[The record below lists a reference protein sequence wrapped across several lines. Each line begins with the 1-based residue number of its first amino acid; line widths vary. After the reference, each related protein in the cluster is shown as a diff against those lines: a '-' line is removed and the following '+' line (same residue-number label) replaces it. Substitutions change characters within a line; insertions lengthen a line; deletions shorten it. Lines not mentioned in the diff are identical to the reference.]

1 MTFGE
6 RIRELR
12 TQKGL
17 TQPQLA
23 DSIGVSVR
31 TVKSYELGTS
41 LPKTRET
48 YQKLAEFFDV
58 NINYLLAKDEQFILD
73 AGATY
78 PSTATTEIYT
88 LSLHDALPI
97 YAGATYGS
105 RGKHKQQ
112 AHALIAEV
120 SGLFAGGGI
129 AEEDMDEMMKAIQ
142 DAYWIAKERNKKY
155 TPKEYSDKKKE

>member
-17 TQPQLA
+17 TRPQLA

-58 NINYLLAKDEQFILD
+58 NINYLLAKDEQFIL
-73 AGATY
+73 
-78 PSTATTEIYT
+78 
-88 LSLHDALPI
+88 
-97 YAGATYGS
+97 
-105 RGKHKQQ
+105 RC
-112 AHALIAEV
+112 V
-120 SGLFAGGGI
+120 
-129 AEEDMDEMMKAIQ
+129 
-142 DAYWIAKERNKKY
+142 
-155 TPKEYSDKKKE
+155 

>member
-12 TQKGL
+12 TQKSL

-31 TVKSYELGTS
+31 TIKSYELGTS

-58 NINYLLAKDEQFILD
+58 NINYLLAEDEQFIL
-73 AGATY
+73 
-78 PSTATTEIYT
+78 E
-88 LSLHDALPI
+88 
-97 YAGATYGS
+97 AGATYGS
-105 RGKHKQQ
+105 RGKQQ

-120 SGLFAGGGI
+120 SGLFAGGDI

-142 DAYWIAKERNKKY
+142 DAYWIAKEKNRKY
-155 TPKEYSDKKKE
+155 TPKKYSDKKEK

>member
-12 TQKGL
+12 TQKSL

-31 TVKSYELGTS
+31 TIKSYELGTS

-58 NINYLLAKDEQFILD
+58 NINYLLAEDEQFILD

-78 PSTATTEIYT
+78 
-88 LSLHDALPI
+88 
-97 YAGATYGS
+97 GS
-105 RGKHKQQ
+105 RGKQQ

-120 SGLFAGGGI
+120 SGLFAGGDI

-142 DAYWIAKERNKKY
+142 DAYWIAKEKNRKY
-155 TPKEYSDKKKE
+155 TPKKYSGKKEK

>member
-78 PSTATTEIYT
+78 GP
-88 LSLHDALPI
+88 
-97 YAGATYGS
+97 

>member
-58 NINYLLAKDEQFILD
+58 NINNLLAEDEQFI
-73 AGATY
+73 
-78 PSTATTEIYT
+78 
-88 LSLHDALPI
+88 
-97 YAGATYGS
+97 
-105 RGKHKQQ
+105 
-112 AHALIAEV
+112 
-120 SGLFAGGGI
+120 
-129 AEEDMDEMMKAIQ
+129 
-142 DAYWIAKERNKKY
+142 
-155 TPKEYSDKKKE
+155 

>member
-78 PSTATTEIYT
+78 
-88 LSLHDALPI
+88 
-97 YAGATYGS
+97 GS
-105 RGKHKQQ
+105 RGKHNSRLT
-112 AHALIAEV
+112 HL
-120 SGLFAGGGI
+120 L
-129 AEEDMDEMMKAIQ
+129 
-142 DAYWIAKERNKKY
+142 
-155 TPKEYSDKKKE
+155 PK

>member
-23 DSIGVSVR
+23 ESIGVSVR
-31 TVKSYELGTS
+31 TIKSYELGTS

-58 NINYLLAKDEQFILD
+58 NINYLLAEDEQFIL
-73 AGATY
+73 
-78 PSTATTEIYT
+78 E
-88 LSLHDALPI
+88 
-97 YAGATYGS
+97 AGATYGS
-105 RGKHKQQ
+105 RGKQQ

-120 SGLFAGGGI
+120 SGLFAGGDI

-142 DAYWIAKERNKKY
+142 DAYWIAKKRNRKYVPKKY
-155 TPKEYSDKKKE
+155 RTDNTDSIE

>member
-12 TQKGL
+12 TQKSL

-58 NINYLLAKDEQFILD
+58 NINYLLAEDEQFILD

-78 PSTATTEIYT
+78 
-88 LSLHDALPI
+88 
-97 YAGATYGS
+97 GS
-105 RGKHKQQ
+105 RGKQQ

-120 SGLFAGGGI
+120 SGLFAGGDI

-142 DAYWIAKERNKKY
+142 DAYWIAKEKNRKY
-155 TPKEYSDKKKE
+155 TPKKYSDKKEK

>member
-23 DSIGVSVR
+23 NSIGVSVR

-58 NINYLLAKDEQFILD
+58 NINYLLVEDEQFILD

-78 PSTATTEIYT
+78 
-88 LSLHDALPI
+88 
-97 YAGATYGS
+97 GS
-105 RGKHKQQ
+105 RGKQQ
-112 AHALIAEV
+112 AHAPIAEV
-120 SGLFAGGGI
+120 SGLFASGDI
-129 AEEDMDEMMKAIQ
+129 SEEDMDEMMKAIQ
-142 DAYWIAKERNKKY
+142 DAYWIAKERKKKY
-155 TPKEYSDKKKE
+155 TPKEYSDKKKK

>member
-31 TVKSYELGTS
+31 TIKRYEFGTN

-58 NINYLLAKDEQFILD
+58 NINYLLAEDEQFIL
-73 AGATY
+73 
-78 PSTATTEIYT
+78 E
-88 LSLHDALPI
+88 
-97 YAGATYGS
+97 AGATYGS
-105 RGKHKQQ
+105 RGKQQ

-120 SGLFAGGGI
+120 SGLFAGGDI
-129 AEEDMDEMMKAIQ
+129 AEEVMDEMMKAIQ
-142 DAYWIAKERNKKY
+142 DAYWIAKEKNRKY
-155 TPKEYSDKKKE
+155 TPKKYSDKKEK

>member
-23 DSIGVSVR
+23 ESIGVSVR
-31 TVKSYELGTS
+31 TIKSYELGTS

-58 NINYLLAKDEQFILD
+58 NINYLLAEDEQFIL
-73 AGATY
+73 
-78 PSTATTEIYT
+78 E
-88 LSLHDALPI
+88 
-97 YAGATYGS
+97 AGATYGS
-105 RGKHKQQ
+105 RGKQQ

-120 SGLFAGGGI
+120 SGLFAGGDI

-142 DAYWIAKERNKKY
+142 DAYWIAKKRNRKYVPKKY
-155 TPKEYSDKKKE
+155 RTDNTDPIE

>member
-31 TVKSYELGTS
+31 TIKSYELGTS

-58 NINYLLAKDEQFILD
+58 NINYLLAEDEQFIL
-73 AGATY
+73 
-78 PSTATTEIYT
+78 E
-88 LSLHDALPI
+88 
-97 YAGATYGS
+97 AGATYGS
-105 RGKHKQQ
+105 RGKKQ

-120 SGLFAGGGI
+120 SGLFAGGDI

-142 DAYWIAKERNKKY
+142 DAYWIAKEKNRKY
-155 TPKEYSDKKKE
+155 TPKKYSDKKKL

>member
-17 TQPQLA
+17 TRPQLA

-48 YQKLAEFFDV
+48 YQKLAEFLMLISITF
-58 NINYLLAKDEQFILD
+58 LLKMNNS
-73 AGATY
+73 Y
-78 PSTATTEIYT
+78 
-88 LSLHDALPI
+88 
-97 YAGATYGS
+97 
-105 RGKHKQQ
+105 
-112 AHALIAEV
+112 
-120 SGLFAGGGI
+120 
-129 AEEDMDEMMKAIQ
+129 
-142 DAYWIAKERNKKY
+142 
-155 TPKEYSDKKKE
+155 

>member
-1 MTFGE
+1 MLPLRNGGFFITFGE

-78 PSTATTEIYT
+78 
-88 LSLHDALPI
+88 
-97 YAGATYGS
+97 GS